1 MVVES
6 ANLPKR
12 GIEVYVANLTTR
24 QGACVS
30 RYREKVT
37 GGPCTVLARCI
48 GSQRPCART
57 IGTGRTI
64 APNQVLL
71 QG

>member
-12 GIEVYVANLTTR
+12 GIEVHVANLTTR

-30 RYREKVT
+30 RCREKVT
-37 GGPCTVLARCI
+37 GGPCTVLARFNRLAVDRLSYEE
-48 GSQRPCART
+48 GYA
-57 IGTGRTI
+57 GV
-64 APNQVLL
+64 N
-71 QG
+71 